1 MHAAFLMPLIGLE
14 KCLTDVSRLILKITS
29 LSLGRN
35 GLKPI
40 NPVRRG
46 KVVKFLLER

>member
-1 MHAAFLMPLIGLE
+1 MHAAFLMPFIGLE

-29 LSLGRN
+29 LNFGEN

-40 NPVRRG
+40 NPVKRG
-46 KVVKFLLER
+46 KEVKFLLER